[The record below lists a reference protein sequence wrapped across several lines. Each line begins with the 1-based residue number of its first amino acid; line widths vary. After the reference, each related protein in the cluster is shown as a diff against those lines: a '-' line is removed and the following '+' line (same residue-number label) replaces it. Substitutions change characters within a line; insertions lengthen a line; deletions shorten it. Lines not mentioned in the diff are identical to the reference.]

1 MISGSYNTMSHL
13 IYKDKN
19 YRTLIKDDYLKSYQ
33 VKVSETDLL
42 IRTDSDLSGIALE
55 SVVNHRNYIEE
66 YIRIKSE
73 FLSSLVPIDDD
84 PQAPVIV
91 REMLRHSKTAGVGPM
106 ASVAGAVAEFVGRDL
121 LKHSESVIV
130 ENGGDIYLKVVR
142 DTRVGIY
149 AADSPLSLKLAIRV
163 LPEETPLGLCTS
175 SATVGHSLSFGI
187 ADAVCVKSKSA
198 ILADAAA
205 TRICNRIKKKE
216 DIKDAIEEGL
226 RIAGVLGV
234 LAIVGDT
241 MGAAGGIE
249 LAVD

>member
-1 MISGSYNTMSHL
+1 
-13 IYKDKN
+13 
-19 YRTLIKDDYLKSYQ
+19 
-33 VKVSETDLL
+33 
-42 IRTDSDLSGIALE
+42 
-55 SVVNHRNYIEE
+55 
-66 YIRIKSE
+66 
-73 FLSSLVPIDDD
+73 
-84 PQAPVIV
+84 
-91 REMLRHSKTAGVGPM
+91 MLRHSKTAGVGPM

-226 RIAGVLGV
+226 RISGVLGV